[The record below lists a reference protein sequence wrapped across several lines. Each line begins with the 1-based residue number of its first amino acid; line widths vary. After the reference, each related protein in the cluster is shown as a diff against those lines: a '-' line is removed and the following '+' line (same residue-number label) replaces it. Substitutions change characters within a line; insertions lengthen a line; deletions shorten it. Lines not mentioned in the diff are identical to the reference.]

1 MITLLVIS
9 TVAALALLVV
19 SVSEAGG
26 VPVSLSSTYYA
37 LGSGKWLFPA
47 AMGVTALT
55 LYPAWISV
63 SHEPTEGLAF
73 GTCASLLFV
82 AASPCFREELEGK
95 VHYTSAAVC
104 CICAVLWQ
112 ICEGLWD
119 VTLWCGVI
127 GLMLTLQ
134 DRRNWCWWMECAVLA
149 SVYLNLFRLI

>member
-1 MITLLVIS
+1 MTTLLVIS

-26 VPVSLSSTYYA
+26 VPVSISATHYA
-37 LGSGKWLFPA
+37 HPAHKWLFPA

-73 GTCASLLFV
+73 GACASLLFV

-104 CICAVLWQ
+104 CICAVIWQ
-112 ICEGLWD
+112 IREGLWD
-119 VTLWCGVI
+119 VTLWCGAV
-127 GLMLTLQ
+127 GMMLTLQ